1 MLNEKSSLNIP
12 PKKGWQLNG
21 FRDTAPLPIHPS
33 TCLPSI
39 YSPIHLLIYIP
50 NIPLTYIPNLSTQL
64 LILLH
69 SSIYTPT
76 THSLTHSIYP
86 FIHSSSNPSIHPIHP
101 SSFYLINLY
110 FSYAKI
116 QVRIGVNGMNQA
128 QFLLC
133 QSGLTVQWASTIIEE
148 QRNVLGV
155 RRW

>member
-1 MLNEKSSLNIP
+1 MLNEKTSLNISP
-12 PKKGWQLNG
+12 EKGWQLDG

-39 YSPIHLLIYIP
+39 YSPIHLLIC
-50 NIPLTYIPNLSTQL
+50 PLTYILNLSTQL

-86 FIHSSSNPSIHPIHP
+86 FIYSSSNPSIHPMHP
-101 SSFYLINLY
+101 ASFYLINLY

-116 QVRIGVNGMNQA
+116 QVGIGVNRMNQA

-133 QSGLTVQWASTIIEE
+133 QSGLTVQ
-148 QRNVLGV
+148 
-155 RRW
+155 